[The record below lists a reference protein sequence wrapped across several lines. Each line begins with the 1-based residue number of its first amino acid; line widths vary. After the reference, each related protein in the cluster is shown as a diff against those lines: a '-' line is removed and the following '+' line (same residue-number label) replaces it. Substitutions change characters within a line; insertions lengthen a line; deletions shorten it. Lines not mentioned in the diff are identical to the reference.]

1 MVDNPALRGPQDR
14 NRIAMQEEHE
24 VRYWTD
30 HLRVTRDQLQTAVNA
45 VGHSAHAVREYLAT
59 GDGGTRVQQAGEGG
73 TTRFGM
79 EDGDN
84 TDVPATGLEPDQ
96 QSGR

>member
-1 MVDNPALRGPQDR
+1 MVDNPALRGQQDR
-14 NRIAMQEEHE
+14 SRIAMHEEHE
-24 VRYWTD
+24 VRYWTH
-30 HLRVTRDQLQTAVNA
+30 HLGVTRDQLQAAVDA
-45 VGHSAHAVREYLAT
+45 VGHSAHAVRDYLAKA
-59 GDGGTRVQQAGEGG
+59 DAGTRPQQAGEGG

-84 TDVPATGLEPDQ
+84 MDVPATGADPDA